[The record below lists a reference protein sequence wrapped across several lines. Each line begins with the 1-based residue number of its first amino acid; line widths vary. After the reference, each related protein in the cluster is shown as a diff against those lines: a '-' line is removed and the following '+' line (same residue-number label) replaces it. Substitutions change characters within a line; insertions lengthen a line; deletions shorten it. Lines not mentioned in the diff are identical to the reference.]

1 MVKSE
6 IRSKRH
12 RFAMG
17 FAIAIGLT
25 LGAAA
30 PAAVA
35 AGSFTV
41 KSTPYGCT
49 ETDFSGK
56 SSAGSG
62 AATARTWHNNIIC
75 WAGTTRLGAR
85 ATIGSKTSAWKYV
98 DSNPAQ
104 ISITGSGTANG
115 AHSLC
120 SYYYGALYCT
130 GIRYT

>member
-6 IRSKRH
+6 IRPKRH

-17 FAIAIGLT
+17 LAIAIGLT

-56 SSAGSG
+56 SWALSNGG
-62 AATARTWHNNIIC
+62 AARTWHGNIVC
-75 WAGTTRLGAR
+75 WSGTTQVGAR
-85 ATIGSKTSAWKYV
+85 ATVGSKTSAWKYV
-98 DSNPAQ
+98 NGSPAQ
-104 ISITGSGTANG
+104 ISITGSGTTYG

-120 SYYYGALYCT
+120 SYYFGALYCT